1 MKKKETYIVYGSKGY
16 IGSKI
21 INLLRKK
28 KQKIICVKKNLY
40 SKKIGNVIYCV
51 GSDDWSINPFKTYNS
66 NFVHLYNF
74 FKKKIKY
81 KTFTYISTT
90 RLYLNLKNKIASE
103 DDDLV
108 ISKKKNSIF
117 NLQKLMSESLLSF
130 YKNIKIIRLSNV
142 YGYCVNKKTIL
153 PTIIRDS
160 ILKKKIIISIN
171 LNSQKDFISE
181 NDAVRNIY
189 LLVKKKKL
197 SGTYN
202 LGSGKNTKIKKI
214 LSIIKKYTNCNIKF
228 LKNLSKESYP
238 KLNLSKIKGIINFSI
253 KNDILK
259 DLPNIIK
266 KTKILLK
273 KDESATS

>member
-108 ISKKKNSIF
+108 INKKK
-117 NLQKLMSESLLSF
+117 
-130 YKNIKIIRLSNV
+130 
-142 YGYCVNKKTIL
+142 
-153 PTIIRDS
+153 
-160 ILKKKIIISIN
+160 
-171 LNSQKDFISE
+171 
-181 NDAVRNIY
+181 
-189 LLVKKKKL
+189 
-197 SGTYN
+197 
-202 LGSGKNTKIKKI
+202 
-214 LSIIKKYTNCNIKF
+214 
-228 LKNLSKESYP
+228 
-238 KLNLSKIKGIINFSI
+238 
-253 KNDILK
+253 
-259 DLPNIIK
+259 
-266 KTKILLK
+266 
-273 KDESATS
+273 